1 MPPLEIQQ
9 LFFDD
14 LLENMEFQSA
24 GRTITESDIV
34 AFAGLSGDYNQLH
47 VDSEFAARTTHGE
60 RIAHGLL
67 VLSIVSGLSTRVVLM
82 IGLSEQIIG
91 LLNLECR
98 FKQATKIGDTI
109 HVRLRITELRMTTK
123 GDSGVM
129 TLSRDA
135 INQHGTV
142 VMESIWKLLI
152 RSRQGGEQ

>member
-1 MPPLEIQQ
+1 MPPLEIQK

-14 LLENMEFQSA
+14 LVEGMEFESP

-67 VLSIVSGLSTRVVLM
+67 VLAITSGLSTRVVLM
-82 IGLSEQIIG
+82 TGLAEQIIG

-109 HVRLRITELRMTTK
+109 QVRLRITELRATSK

-142 VMESIWKLLI
+142 VMESVWKLLV